1 LLKTPANKGVCLLF
15 IMSIATT
22 QEIIDDIRQGKMV
35 VLVDAEDRENEGD
48 IVMAADFVT
57 PEAINFM
64 ARHARGLICMPITEA
79 HADQL
84 NLPPMVAVN
93 RTSHGTAFTV
103 SIEAATGVSTGI
115 SAADRAR
122 TVRVAAARNA
132 KSDDIVQPGH
142 IFPLTAKNGG
152 VLMRAGHTEAA
163 CDLAELAGLTPAGVI
178 CEILN
183 EDGSMSRL
191 PDLIPFAK
199 QHGLKI
205 GTIADLIRYRSINE
219 TLVEH
224 VAERDVETPYG
235 AFKLHLFR
243 DKTADDI
250 HMALTRGDISP
261 DAPVLTRVHQPFTG
275 ADIFEYESGRHAYSV
290 GEAMR
295 TVAEVGAGV
304 IVLLRGDEDAQSLL
318 DRFTRSTNEAK
329 AKKAAKWDPRLHGI
343 GAQILRHLNVR
354 KMRVMSW
361 PKNIP
366 SMAGFDLEVVEYVP
380 PAERADRAGRDE
392 LEAGEKQSPRKLKV
406 VSKQ

>member
-1 LLKTPANKGVCLLF
+1 MT
-15 IMSIATT
+15 ISTT
-22 QEIIDDIRQGKMV
+22 QEIINDIRQGKMV

-84 NLPPMVAVN
+84 NIAPMVAVN

-122 TVRVAAARNA
+122 TVRAATAKNA
-132 KSDDIVQPGH
+132 KADDIVQPGH

-163 CDLAELAGLTPAGVI
+163 CDLASLAGLSAAGVI

-199 QHGLKI
+199 THGLKI

-219 TLVEH
+219 TLVEA
-224 VAERDVETPYG
+224 VATREVDTPYG
-235 AFKLHLFR
+235 AFTLHLFK
-243 DKTADDI
+243 DKTANDM
-250 HMALTRGDISP
+250 HMALTRGVIKP
-261 DAPVLTRVHQPFTG
+261 DVPILTRVHQPFTG
-275 ADIFEYESGRHAYSV
+275 ADFFEFENGRHAYSV

-295 TVAEVGAGV
+295 MIALEGNGV
-304 IVLLRGDEDAQSLL
+304 IILLRGEEDAQSLL
-318 DRFTRSTNEAK
+318 DRFTLTPAEAK
-329 AKKAAKWDPRLHGI
+329 AKKPAKWDPRMHGI
-343 GAQILRHLNVR
+343 GAQILRSLQVR

-380 PAERADRAGRDE
+380 PQTAKKSESTTD
-392 LEAGEKQSPRKLKV
+392 RKLKV
-406 VSKQ
+406 V